1 MIAPRADGQ
10 EHARAEDRPVESPTT
25 VDANGSVSGGDDSL
39 DAERYRLVSID
50 VARAPEHC
58 AGEDWMVYRI
68 AQGKNGITGYR
79 QGSLEHVRAE
89 VQSIVTALNGR
100 RLWTKTPSTS
110 KSHRRSAAAA
120 RRRAAE

>member
-1 MIAPRADGQ
+1 MI
-10 EHARAEDRPVESPTT
+10 VESPSAI
-25 VDANGSVSGGDDSL
+25 DANDGAPVGEESL

-50 VARAPEHC
+50 IAHAPDDC
-58 AGEDWMVYRI
+58 AGENWMVYRI

-79 QGSLEHVRAE
+79 QGSLEHVRTE

-100 RLWTKTPSTS
+100 RLWTKTQSTS
-110 KSHRRSAAAA
+110 KSHRRAAAAA